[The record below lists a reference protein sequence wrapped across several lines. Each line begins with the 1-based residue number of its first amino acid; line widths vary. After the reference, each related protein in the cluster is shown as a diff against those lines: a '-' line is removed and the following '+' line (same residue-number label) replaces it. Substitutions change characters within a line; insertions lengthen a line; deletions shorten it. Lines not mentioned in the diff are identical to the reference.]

1 VRGGAGAAGRR
12 AGREV
17 GGELALERTVAAIGV
32 AGRAR
37 SARSAATSRSGTRS
51 AVIAVHRALELA
63 RSTPTIAAIVI
74 AAVVIFNLA
83 LAEDAPRKR
92 RR

>member
-1 VRGGAGAAGRR
+1 
-12 AGREV
+12 
-17 GGELALERTVAAIGV
+17 
-32 AGRAR
+32 
-37 SARSAATSRSGTRS
+37 
-51 AVIAVHRALELA
+51 VIAVHRALELA